1 MATPRYVAKK
11 VGDQY
16 EMVRVDSDEG
26 AAAATWAA
34 VGSGVTLSGLFRGGL
49 LGKLAVLAGVCMI
62 YRALTG
68 RNLLD
73 RAVEW
78 LRSERPG
85 QPELA
90 PSYQN
95 DFRRKAGQLP
105 TDRVEE
111 ESMESFPASDP
122 PAHAKTAPTE

>member
-26 AAAATWAA
+26 AAAAMWAA
-34 VGSGVTLSGLFRGGL
+34 IGGGVAVSGLARGGL
-49 LGKLAVLAGVCMI
+49 LGKLAMLTGACMI
-62 YRALTG
+62 YRAITG
-68 RNLLD
+68 RNLVD
-73 RAVEW
+73 RLVAW
-78 LRSERPG
+78 LRAERQG
-85 QPELA
+85 RPELA

-95 DFRRKAGQLP
+95 DFRRKAGQIP

-122 PAHAKTAPTE
+122 PAHVKTAPTK

>member
-1 MATPRYVAKK
+1 MAIPRYVAKK

-34 VGSGVTLSGLFRGGL
+34 VGSGVAISGLARGGL
-49 LGKLAVLAGVCMI
+49 LGKLAVLTGACMI
-62 YRALTG
+62 YRAVTG
-68 RNLLD
+68 RNVVDHLTT
-73 RAVEW
+73 W
-78 LRSERPG
+78 LHAERRG
-85 QPELA
+85 RPELA

-105 TDRVEE
+105 ADRVEE

-122 PAHAKTAPTE
+122 PAHVKTAPTK